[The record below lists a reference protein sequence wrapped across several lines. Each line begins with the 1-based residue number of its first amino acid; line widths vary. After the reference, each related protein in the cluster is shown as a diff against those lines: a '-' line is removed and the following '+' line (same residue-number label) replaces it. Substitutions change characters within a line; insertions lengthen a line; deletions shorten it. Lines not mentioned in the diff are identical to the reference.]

1 MKNTIILNLLPIQTT
16 HLTLKKLS
24 LNDVDMLLKMDKQE
38 ETQKYLGGI
47 KNKTKDERIKFI
59 EKKLEKM
66 NNNSSCSLT
75 VYLENTPIGM
85 IGLSINENDNNAE
98 ISYIFDQ
105 DYCGKG
111 YCTEAS
117 KKLIDLCF
125 NELDLNRV
133 FANTIDGNIPSKRV
147 LEKLGFIHEG
157 TRKEAAFVN
166 TLNEY
171 RDFLDYGILKRN
183 YVEESKTNIK

>member
-1 MKNTIILNLLPIQTT
+1 MKNTIILNLLPIKTT
-16 HLTLKKLS
+16 RLTLKKLS
-24 LNDVDMLLKMDKQE
+24 LDDVDMLLKMDKQE

-105 DYCGKG
+105 DYCGNG

-125 NELDLNRV
+125 NKLDLNRV